1 MITDKKF
8 TNALINE
15 SSPYLLQH
23 AHNPVNW
30 YAWNSVT
37 LEKAVSENKLLL
49 ISIGY
54 SACHWC
60 HVMEHESFE
69 NEEVAALMNAHF
81 INVKVDR
88 EERPDIDQ
96 VYMHA
101 VQLMTGR
108 GGWPLN
114 CIALPDG
121 RPIYGGTYF
130 NKEQWINV
138 LNQISDFYKN
148 EPLKCDNYAQELTD
162 GVHKT
167 ESIIKVSDDF
177 DFNAEHLNS
186 CYDIFKKQFD
196 NYEGGPNR
204 APKFPMPCNYVFLLR
219 HYFHT
224 KDEHCLNQVLLTLRK
239 MAYGGI
245 YDQLGGGFA
254 RYSTDTKWK
263 VPHFEKML
271 YDNAQLISLYSEA
284 YQLTKEALFKEV
296 VYETIAFVSRELT
309 SPEGSFYSALDA
321 DSEGIEGKY
330 YIWTKQQLL
339 EILNED
345 APLFFD
351 YYNVNETGY
360 WEHDYYILLRTA
372 SDEDFAQQHNLTLDE
387 LNLKIKAFKEKL
399 LAIREQRIRPG
410 LDDKQLTS
418 WNALMLKALVAA
430 YLVFNEPLFLNS
442 ALKNATFLESR
453 IMQTDG
459 GLLHNYKASKATIN
473 GFLEDYSFVIEAFL
487 ELYKATFDERWLFK
501 SKQLLGYCIDNFYD
515 EKLAMFYFTSKKDS
529 KLFSRKMEIQ
539 DNVIPASNSCM
550 AKNLFQLGHYFSNT
564 EHINLSKQMLLN
576 VKDDMLRFPSAYANW
591 LQLLQHQVYSYFE
604 VCFTGTDAVSL
615 FKEFS
620 NSYNPNTLPCVS
632 KDKSNLPLM
641 QNRHSQGSLIYV
653 CNDGACLLPVH
664 STLEA
669 LALVK

>member
-1 MITDKKF
+1 MSNKKY
-8 TNALINE
+8 TNSLINE

-30 YAWNSVT
+30 YAWNSAT
-37 LEKAVSENKLLL
+37 LEKAVAENKLLL

-69 NEEVAALMNAHF
+69 DEEVAAIMNENF

-96 VYMHA
+96 VYMQA

-130 NKEQWINV
+130 NKNQWISV
-138 LNQISDFYKN
+138 LNQVTTFYKN
-148 EPLKCDNYAQELTD
+148 EPLKCETYAQELTN
-162 GVHKT
+162 GVHQT
-167 ESIIKVSDDF
+167 ERIIKVSDDF

-186 CYDIFKKQFD
+186 CYTIFKKQFD
-196 NYEGGPNR
+196 NYEGGPNK

-224 KDEHCLNQVLLTLRK
+224 KDESCLNQVLLTLRK

-254 RYSTDTKWK
+254 RYSTDALWK

-284 YQLTKEALFKEV
+284 FELTKEELFKDV
-296 VYETIAFVSRELT
+296 VYETIAFVANELT
-309 SPEGSFYSALDA
+309 SPDGSFYSALDA
-321 DSEGIEGKY
+321 DSEGVEGKF
-330 YIWTKQQLL
+330 YIWIKL
-339 EILNED
+339 EILEILKED

-360 WEHDYYILLRTA
+360 WEHDYYILLRT
-372 SDEDFAQQHNLTLDE
+372 EDDAVFAKQNNLSLSE
-387 LNLKIKAFKEKL
+387 FKIKINTLKAKVL
-399 LAIREQRIRPG
+399 LTREQRIRPG

-418 WNALMLKALVAA
+418 WNALMLKALVDASI
-430 YLVFNEPLFLNS
+430 VFNNPEFLKV
-442 ALKNATFLESR
+442 AIKNANF
-453 IMQTDG
+453 IQTKIINNDG
-459 GLLHNYKASKATIN
+459 SLWHNYKAGKATIN
-473 GFLEDYSFVIEAFL
+473 GFLEDYCFVIDAFIA
-487 ELYKATFDERWLFK
+487 LYKATFDESWLFK
-501 SKQLLGYCIDNFYD
+501 SKQLLSYALDNFFD
-515 EKLAMFYFTSKKDS
+515 KDLAMFYFTSVKDN
-529 KLFSRKMEIQ
+529 KLFSRKMEVH
-539 DNVIPASNSCM
+539 DNVIPASNSAM
-550 AKNLFQLGHYFSNT
+550 AKNLFFIGHYFSDS
-564 EHINLSKQMLLN
+564 EYIGFAKQMLLN
-576 VKDDMLRFPSAYANW
+576 VKDDLLRFPTAYANW
-591 LQLLQHQVYSYFE
+591 LQLLQYMTFNYYE
-604 VCFTGTDAVSL
+604 VCFVGVDAQQH
-615 FKEFS
+615 FKKFRLA
-620 NSYNPNTLPCVS
+620 YNPNVLPCVS
-632 KDKSNLPLM
+632 VSKSDLPLM
-641 QNRHSQGSLIYV
+641 QNRNSNETLIYV
-653 CNDGACLLPVH
+653 CTDGACLLPVA
-664 STLEA
+664 TPDAA
-669 LALVK
+669 LALIK

>member
-1 MITDKKF
+1 MTTNKKF
-8 TNALINE
+8 TNALVNE

-30 YAWNSVT
+30 YAWNSAT
-37 LEKAVSENKLLL
+37 LEKAISENKLLL

-69 NEEVAALMNAHF
+69 SEEVAALMNAHF
-81 INVKVDR
+81 INIKVDR

-96 VYMHA
+96 LYMHA

-148 EPLKCDNYAQELTD
+148 APLKCDEYAQELTN

-186 CYDIFKKQFD
+186 SYDIFKKQFD

-204 APKFPMPCNYVFLLR
+204 APKFPMPCNYIFLLR

-224 KDEHCLNQVLLTLRK
+224 KDEHCFNQVLLTLRK
-239 MAYGGI
+239 MAHGGI

-284 YQLTKEALFKEV
+284 YQLTKEELFKEV
-296 VYETIAFVSRELT
+296 VYQTIAFVSRELT

-339 EILNED
+339 EILNGD

-360 WEHDYYILLRTA
+360 WEHDYYILLRTQ
-372 SDEDFAQQHNLTLDE
+372 SDETFAEQNNLSVLA
-387 LNLKIKAFKEKL
+387 LKQKIKVLKEKL
-399 LAIREQRIRPG
+399 LKTREQRIRPG

-418 WNALMLKALVAA
+418 WNALMLKALVDA
-430 YLVFNEPLFLNS
+430 YLVFDEP
-442 ALKNATFLESR
+442 TFLKMALVNASYLESK
-453 IMQTDG
+453 IIKQDG
-459 GLLHNYKASKATIN
+459 SLWHNYKAGKATIN
-473 GFLEDYSFVIEAFL
+473 GFLEDYSFVIEAFIA
-487 ELYKATFDERWLFK
+487 LYKATFEESWLFK
-501 SKQLLGYCIDNFYD
+501 SKQLLSYCMDNFYD
-515 EKLAMFYFTSKKDS
+515 EKLAMFYFTSVKDDR
-529 KLFSRKMEIQ
+529 LFSRKMEIQ
-539 DNVIPASNSCM
+539 DNVIPSSNSAI
-550 AKNLFQLGHYFSNT
+550 AKNLFVLGHYFSDT
-564 EHINLSKQMLLN
+564 EQINLAKQMLLN
-576 VKDDMLRFPSAYANW
+576 VKDDLLRFPSAYANW
-591 LQLLQHQVYSYFE
+591 LQLLQYMIYNYYE
-604 VCFTGTDAVSL
+604 VCFAGLESQQQ
-615 FKEFS
+615 FKKFS
-620 NSYNPNTLPCVS
+620 SSYNPNVLTCVS
-632 KDKSNLPLM
+632 IGKSELPLM
-641 QNRHSQGSLIYV
+641 ENRNTNEKLIYV
-653 CNDGACLLPVH
+653 CNDGACLLPV
-664 STLEA
+664 TTVEDA
-669 LALVK
+669 LALIK